1 MKKICTL
8 LLLSFFAL
16 NVFAQEKVAKIEF
29 ESTVIDYGTIE
40 KGADGV
46 RVFKFTNTGN
56 APLIVSKVKS
66 SCGCT
71 VPKKPEKPIMPGEE
85 GEIQVKYDT
94 NRVNPIRKTITVT
107 SNADT
112 PTVALKI
119 KGTVI
124 DPNKTSLMTPTK
136 KSVVEKK

>member
-16 NVFAQEKVAKIEF
+16 NVFAQENVAKIEF

-66 SCGCT
+66 S
-71 VPKKPEKPIMPGEE
+71 
-85 GEIQVKYDT
+85 
-94 NRVNPIRKTITVT
+94 
-107 SNADT
+107 
-112 PTVALKI
+112 
-119 KGTVI
+119 
-124 DPNKTSLMTPTK
+124 
-136 KSVVEKK
+136 